1 MSSEFFRAF
10 FMIYIHIPF
19 CKQKCSYCNF
29 HFSTSLNFKDDMVAA
44 MKKEIVLRKN
54 ELQNKSLS
62 SLYFGGGTP
71 SILSADEIKSLIDE
85 VLKHFSF
92 EKDIEITL
100 EANPDDLNKEFL
112 KGLSDSPVNR
122 LSIGTQSFF
131 EADLKLMNRAHTAN
145 EAEDSIKRVQDFG
158 FENLSIDL
166 IYGSPTSNLEIW
178 KENLNKTIALEVP
191 HISSYALTVEP
202 KTALENWISKGK
214 VISPKEEEQN
224 REFYYLSDFLKDHGF
239 EHYEVSNFAKP
250 GFYSRHNSSYWK
262 YKEYLGIGPSAHS
275 YNGSDVR
282 SWNIAN
288 NQQYIKKLNA
298 HLPAKEEEILSAE
311 DQFNEMIMI
320 GLRTIWGVDLENL
333 KGKFNDRIL
342 EHFQR
347 EIKQKLEEEILIIE
361 NNHLKIPEKHWFM
374 ADGIASDLFMV

>member
-1 MSSEFFRAF
+1 
-10 FMIYIHIPF
+10 MIYIHIPF

-29 HFSTSLNFKDDMVAA
+29 HFSTSLNFKEEMLRA
-44 MKKEIVLRKN
+44 MKTEIQLRKD
-54 ELQNKSLS
+54 ELQKRSLK

-71 SILSADEIKSLIDE
+71 SILSVDEINSLIDE
-85 VLKHFSF
+85 VLHHFSF

-100 EANPDDLNKEFL
+100 EANPDDLDKNFL
-112 KGLSDSPVNR
+112 KQLAGTPVNR

-131 EADLKLMNRAHTAN
+131 EEDLKLMNRAHTAS
-145 EAEDSIKRVQDFG
+145 EAEGSIKRAQDFG

-178 KENLNKTIALEVP
+178 KENLHKTIALEVP

-202 KTALENWISKGK
+202 KTALDNWISKGK
-214 VISPKEEEQN
+214 VKSPKEEEQN

-262 YKEYLGIGPSAHS
+262 YQEYLGIGPSAHS
-275 YNGSDVR
+275 YNGFDVR
-282 SWNIAN
+282 SWNVAN
-288 NQQYIKKLNA
+288 NQQYIKKLSTK
-298 HLPAKEEEILSAE
+298 LLAKEEEILSKE

-320 GLRTIWGVDLENL
+320 GLRTIWGVDLESL
-333 KGKFNDRIL
+333 KVKFDDRFL
-342 EHFQR
+342 EHFQQ
-347 EIKQKLEEEILIIE
+347 EIKQKMEEGILIIE
-361 NNHLKIPEKHWFM
+361 KDHLKIPEKHWFM
-374 ADGIASDLFMV
+374 ADGIASDLFMI

>member
-1 MSSEFFRAF
+1 
-10 FMIYIHIPF
+10 MIYIHIPF

-29 HFSTSLNFKDDMVAA
+29 HFSTSLNFKDEMLRA
-44 MKKEIVLRKN
+44 MKTEIMLRKN
-54 ELQNKSLS
+54 ELQNKSLK

-71 SILSADEIKSLIDE
+71 SILSVDEINSLIDE
-85 VLKHFSF
+85 VLKYFSF

-100 EANPDDLNKEFL
+100 EANPDDLDKNFL
-112 KGLSDSPVNR
+112 KQLAGTPVNR

-131 EADLKLMNRAHTAN
+131 EEDLKLMNRAHTAS
-145 EAEDSIKRVQDFG
+145 EAESSIKRAQDFG

-214 VISPKEEEQN
+214 VKSPKEEEQN
-224 REFYYLSDFLKDHGF
+224 REFYYLSDFLKDNGF

-250 GFYSRHNSSYWK
+250 GFYSRHNSAYWK
-262 YKEYLGIGPSAHS
+262 YQEYLGIGPSAHS
-275 YNGSDVR
+275 YNGFDVR
-282 SWNIAN
+282 SWNVAN
-288 NQQYIKKLNA
+288 NQQYNKKLNDKQ
-298 HLPAKEEEILSAE
+298 LAKEEEILSLE

-320 GLRTIWGVDLENL
+320 GLRTTWGVDLESL
-333 KGKFNDRIL
+333 KSKFSDRVQ
-342 EHFQR
+342 EHLQA
-347 EIKQKLEEEILIIE
+347 ETKSKIEEGILIIE

-374 ADGIASDLFMV
+374 ADGIASDLFIV

>member
-1 MSSEFFRAF
+1 
-10 FMIYIHIPF
+10 MIYIHIPF

-29 HFSTSLNFKDDMVAA
+29 HFSTSLNFKDEMLHA
-44 MKKEIVLRKN
+44 MKTEIMLRKN
-54 ELQNKSLS
+54 ELQNKSLK

-71 SILSADEIKSLIDE
+71 SILSVDEINSLIDE
-85 VLKHFSF
+85 VLRYFSF

-100 EANPDDLNKEFL
+100 EANPDDLDKNFL
-112 KGLSDSPVNR
+112 KQLAGTPVNR

-131 EADLKLMNRAHTAN
+131 EEDLKLMNRAHTAS
-145 EAEDSIKRVQDFG
+145 EAESSIKRAQDFG

-214 VISPKEEEQN
+214 VKSPKEEEQN
-224 REFYYLSDFLKDHGF
+224 REFYYLSDFLKDNGF

-250 GFYSRHNSSYWK
+250 GFYSRHNSAYWK
-262 YKEYLGIGPSAHS
+262 YQEYLGIGPSAHS
-275 YNGSDVR
+275 YNGFDVR
-282 SWNIAN
+282 SWNVAN
-288 NQQYIKKLNA
+288 NQQYNKKLNDKQ
-298 HLPAKEEEILSAE
+298 LAKEEEILSPE

-320 GLRTIWGVDLENL
+320 GLRTTWGVDMESL
-333 KGKFNDRIL
+333 KSKFSDRMQ
-342 EHFQR
+342 EHLQA
-347 EIKQKLEEEILIIE
+347 EIKSKIEEGILIIE

-374 ADGIASDLFMV
+374 ADGIASDLFIV

>member
-1 MSSEFFRAF
+1 
-10 FMIYIHIPF
+10 MIYIHIPF

-29 HFSTSLNFKDDMVAA
+29 HFSTSLQSKDEVLSAI
-44 MKKEIVLRKN
+44 KKEIFLRKD
-54 ELQNKSLS
+54 ELQNKTLQ

-71 SILSADEIKSLIDE
+71 SVLSGDEINSIVDE
-85 VLKHFSF
+85 VLKYYSF

-100 EANPDDLNKEFL
+100 EANPDDLDKSFL
-112 KGLSDSPVNR
+112 KDLSKSPVNR

-131 EADLKLMNRAHTAN
+131 DEDLKLMNRAHNAS
-145 EAEDSIKRVQDFG
+145 EAEGSIKRSQDFG

-202 KTALENWISKGK
+202 KTALNDWILKGK
-214 VISPKEEEQN
+214 VANPKEEEQN
-224 REFYYLSDFLKDHGF
+224 KEFYYLSDFLKDNGF
-239 EHYEVSNFAKP
+239 DHYEVSNFAKP
-250 GFYSRHNSSYWK
+250 GFYSRHNSAYWK

-275 YNGSDVR
+275 YNGSDIR
-282 SWNIAN
+282 SWNVAN
-288 NQQYIKKLNA
+288 NQNYIKKLNA
-298 HLPAKEEEILSAE
+298 NLLAKETEVLSSE

-320 GLRTIWGVDLENL
+320 GLRTFWGVDLESL
-333 KGKFNDRIL
+333 KDKFSD
-342 EHFQR
+342 ETFQR
-347 EIKQKLEEEILIIE
+347 LQSEIKQKLADGILVIE

-374 ADGIASDLFMV
+374 ADGIASDLFLV

>member
-1 MSSEFFRAF
+1 M
-10 FMIYIHIPF
+10 
-19 CKQKCSYCNF
+19 
-29 HFSTSLNFKDDMVAA
+29 LAA
-44 MKKEIVLRKN
+44 MKKEIFLRKD
-54 ELQNKSLS
+54 ELQNKNLQ

-71 SILSADEIKSLIDE
+71 SILSPDEIHSLIDE
-85 VLKHFSF
+85 VLKYFSF

-100 EANPDDLNKEFL
+100 EANPDDLDKNFL

-131 EADLKLMNRAHTAN
+131 DEDLKLMNRAHNAS
-145 EAEDSIKRVQDFG
+145 EAEGSIKRTQDFG

-214 VISPKEEEQN
+214 VKSPKEEEQN
-224 REFYYLSDFLKDHGF
+224 REFYYLSDFLKDNGF

-250 GFYSRHNSSYWK
+250 GMYSRHNSAYWK

-275 YNGSDVR
+275 YNGFDVR
-282 SWNIAN
+282 SWNVAN
-288 NQQYIKKLNA
+288 NQQYIKKLNSN
-298 HLPAKEEEILSAE
+298 LLAKEEEILSRN

-320 GLRTIWGVDLENL
+320 GLRTIWGVDLDSL
-333 KGKFNDRIL
+333 KNKFNDQIL
-342 EHFQR
+342 EHFQY
-347 EIKQKLEEEILIIE
+347 EIQSKLEEEILIIE
-361 NNHLKIPEKHWFM
+361 NDHLKIPEKHWFM
-374 ADGIASDLFMV
+374 ADGIASDLFII

>member
-1 MSSEFFRAF
+1 
-10 FMIYIHIPF
+10 MIYIHIPF

-29 HFSTSLNFKDDMVAA
+29 HFSTSLNFKDDMLAA

-54 ELQNKSLS
+54 ELQNKSLQ

-71 SILSADEIKSLIDE
+71 SILSPDEIKSLMDE

-100 EANPDDLNKEFL
+100 EANPDDLDKNFL
-112 KGLSDSPVNR
+112 KGLSGSPVNR

-145 EAEDSIKRVQDFG
+145 EAEDSIKRAQDFG

-178 KENLNKTIALEVP
+178 KENLHKTIALEVP

-202 KTALENWISKGK
+202 KTVLENWISKGK
-214 VISPKEEEQN
+214 VVSPKEEEQN

-275 YNGSDVR
+275 YNGSDIR
-282 SWNIAN
+282 SWNVAN
-288 NQQYIKKLNA
+288 NQQYIKKFNA
-298 HLPAKEEEILSAE
+298 SLLAKEEEVLSRE

-320 GLRTIWGVDLENL
+320 GLRTIWGVDLESL
-333 KGKFNDRIL
+333 KGKFDDQIL

-347 EIKQKLEEEILIIE
+347 EIKQKLDEEILVIE

-374 ADGIASDLFMV
+374 ADGIASDLFIV

>member
-1 MSSEFFRAF
+1 MLR
-10 FMIYIHIPF
+10 
-19 CKQKCSYCNF
+19 
-29 HFSTSLNFKDDMVAA
+29 A
-44 MKKEIVLRKN
+44 MKTEIQLRKD
-54 ELQNKSLS
+54 ELQNRSLK

-71 SILSADEIKSLIDE
+71 SILSVDEINSLIDE
-85 VLKHFSF
+85 VLHYFSF

-100 EANPDDLNKEFL
+100 EANPDDLGKNFL
-112 KGLSDSPVNR
+112 KQLAGTPVNR

-131 EADLKLMNRAHTAN
+131 EEDLKLMNRAHTAS
-145 EAEDSIKRVQDFG
+145 EAEGSIKRAQDFG

-178 KENLNKTIALEVP
+178 KENLHKTIALEVP

-202 KTALENWISKGK
+202 KTALDNWISKGK
-214 VISPKEEEQN
+214 VKSPKEEEQN

-262 YKEYLGIGPSAHS
+262 YQEYLGIGPSAHS
-275 YNGSDVR
+275 YNGFDVR
-282 SWNIAN
+282 SWNVAN
-288 NQQYIKKLNA
+288 NQQYIKKLSA
-298 HLPAKEEEILSAE
+298 KLLAKEEEILSRE

-320 GLRTIWGVDLENL
+320 GLRTIWGVDMKSL
-333 KGKFNDRIL
+333 KEKFDDRFL
-342 EHFQR
+342 EHFQH
-347 EIKQKLEEEILIIE
+347 EIRQKMEDGILIIE
-361 NNHLKIPEKHWFM
+361 NDHLKIPEKHWFM

>member
-1 MSSEFFRAF
+1 
-10 FMIYIHIPF
+10 MIYIHIPF

-29 HFSTSLNFKDDMVAA
+29 HFSTSLNFKDEMIRA
-44 MKKEIVLRKN
+44 MKTEIRLRKD
-54 ELQNKSLS
+54 ELQTKSLK

-71 SILSADEIKSLIDE
+71 SILSADEINSLIDE
-85 VLKHFSF
+85 VLKYFSF
-92 EKDIEITL
+92 DNDIEVTL
-100 EANPDDLNKEFL
+100 EANPDDLDKSFL
-112 KGLSDSPVNR
+112 KQLAQSPVNR

-131 EADLKLMNRAHTAN
+131 EEDLKLMNRAHNAS
-145 EAEDSIKRVQDFG
+145 EAEDSIKRAQDFG

-178 KENLNKTIALEVP
+178 KENLRKTIALEVP

-214 VISPKEEEQN
+214 VASPREEEQN
-224 REFYYLSDFLKDHGF
+224 EEFYYLSDFLKNNGF

-250 GFYSRHNSSYWK
+250 GFYSRHNSAYWK

-275 YNGSDVR
+275 YNGFDVR
-282 SWNIAN
+282 SWNVAN
-288 NQQYIKKLNA
+288 NQQYIKKLHA
-298 HLPAKEEEILSAE
+298 GILAKEEELLSQH

-320 GLRTIWGVDLENL
+320 GLRTIWGVDLESLRN
-333 KGKFNDRIL
+333 KFNDKIL
-342 EHFQR
+342 EHFQN
-347 EIKQKLEEEILIIE
+347 EIKSKMEEGILITE

-374 ADGIASDLFMV
+374 ADGIASDLFIV

>member
-1 MSSEFFRAF
+1 
-10 FMIYIHIPF
+10 MIYIHIPF

-29 HFSTSLNFKDDMVAA
+29 HFSTSLNFKDEMLAA
-44 MKKEIVLRKN
+44 MKKEIFLRKD
-54 ELQNKSLS
+54 ELQNKSLQ

-71 SILSADEIKSLIDE
+71 SVLSADEIKSLIDE
-85 VLKHFSF
+85 VLKYFSF

-100 EANPDDLNKEFL
+100 EANPDDLDKNFL
-112 KGLSDSPVNR
+112 KGLSDSVVNR

-145 EAEDSIKRVQDFG
+145 EAEDSIKRAQDFG

-178 KENLNKTIALEVP
+178 KENLYKTIALEVP

-214 VISPKEEEQN
+214 VMSPKEEEQN
-224 REFYYLSDFLKDHGF
+224 REFYYLSDFLKDRGF
-239 EHYEVSNFAKP
+239 EHYEVSNFARP

-275 YNGSDVR
+275 YNGTDIR
-282 SWNIAN
+282 SWNVAN

-298 HLPAKEEEILSAE
+298 NLLAKEEELLSRE

-320 GLRTIWGVDLENL
+320 GLRTIWGVDLESL
-333 KGKFNDRIL
+333 KGKFDDRIL

-347 EIKQKLEEEILIIE
+347 EIKQKLDEEILVIE

-374 ADGIASDLFMV
+374 ADGIASDLFIV

>member
-1 MSSEFFRAF
+1 MLR
-10 FMIYIHIPF
+10 
-19 CKQKCSYCNF
+19 
-29 HFSTSLNFKDDMVAA
+29 T
-44 MKKEIVLRKN
+44 MKTELMLRKD
-54 ELQNKSLS
+54 ELQNRTLK

-71 SILSADEIKSLIDE
+71 SILSVDEINSLIDE
-85 VLKHFSF
+85 VLRYFSF

-100 EANPDDLNKEFL
+100 EANPDDLDKSFL
-112 KGLSDSPVNR
+112 KQLAGTPVNR

-131 EADLKLMNRAHTAN
+131 EEDLKLMNRAHTAS
-145 EAEDSIKRVQDFG
+145 EAEGSIKRAQDFG

-214 VISPKEEEQN
+214 VKSPKEEEQN
-224 REFYYLSDFLKDHGF
+224 REFYYLSDFLKDNGF

-262 YKEYLGIGPSAHS
+262 YQEYLGIGPSAHS
-275 YNGSDVR
+275 YNGFDVR
-282 SWNIAN
+282 SWNVAN
-288 NQQYIKKLNA
+288 NQQYIKKLNDK
-298 HLPAKEEEILSAE
+298 LLAKEEEILSKE

-320 GLRTIWGVDLENL
+320 GLRTIWGVDLTSL
-333 KGKFNDRIL
+333 KNKFSDRLL
-342 EHFQR
+342 EHFQT
-347 EIKQKLEEEILIIE
+347 EIKTKIEEGILIIE
-361 NNHLKIPEKHWFM
+361 NDHLKIPEKHWFM
-374 ADGIASDLFMV
+374 ADGIASDLFIV

>member
-145 EAEDSIKRVQDFG
+145 EAEDSIKRAQDFG

-361 NNHLKIPEKHWFM
+361 NDHLKIPEKQWFM